1 MAHQITF
8 AQLIAKVQDRTIT
21 PDEVRRYF
29 VLDATP
35 LHPTKNSEHVAK
47 HWSLISGRKSHHSH
61 GTEQGCAKAHPIL
74 RGGPASSHHY

>member
-35 LHPTKNSEHVAK
+35 FVRPKTQSTSPSTGA
-47 HWSLISGRKSHHSH
+47 
-61 GTEQGCAKAHPIL
+61 
-74 RGGPASSHHY
+74 